1 MTAVAAAPPWL
12 AEVAKAVDSR
22 LEAVLD
28 SEVARWASFDEDL
41 EPPLD
46 ALRSFVLG
54 GGKRLRPAFCHWG
67 FAGTGGDPTDP
78 IWVEAGAALE
88 LLHCFCLVHDDVM
101 DGSGT
106 RRGLPTVHVAFEQSH
121 RAAGW
126 RGEGRRFGEGAA
138 ILVGDLAFVLADRL
152 LAGAPRPAW
161 EVWDEL
167 RLEVNIGQYLDVLHT
182 AKAAPTVESAQ
193 RICTYKTAKYTVER
207 PLHLGAAL
215 AGAVDDRT
223 RMALTAYALPL
234 GEAFQLVDDLLGAF
248 GDAQRT
254 GKPVGDDLREGK
266 PTLLLALALERS
278 AGKDLELL
286 RTRVGS
292 DDLSHDEVLAILGVL
307 ESTGARAEVETAVSK
322 LAATALDR
330 AAELPVTG
338 EARSALAEIATFIVG
353 RDH

>member
-1 MTAVAAAPPWL
+1 MTGVAPAPAWL
-12 AEVAKAVDSR
+12 ADVAKAVDTR
-22 LEAVLD
+22 LEALLD
-28 SEVARWASFDEDL
+28 AEVARWAGFDPDL

-67 FAGTGGDPTDP
+67 FVGTGGDPTDP
-78 IWVEAGAALE
+78 LWVEAGAALE
-88 LLHCFCLVHDDVM
+88 LLHCFALVHDDVM
-101 DGSGT
+101 DGSAT
-106 RRGLPTVHVAFEQSH
+106 RRGLPTVHVAFERRH
-121 RAAGW
+121 RSAGW

-152 LAGAPRPAW
+152 LGGAPRPAW

-167 RLEVNIGQYLDVLHT
+167 RLEVNVGQYLDMLHT
-182 AKAAPTVESAQ
+182 AMAAPTVASAR

-215 AGAVDDRT
+215 AGAVDDWT
-223 RMALTAYALPL
+223 RAALSGYGLPL

-248 GDAQRT
+248 GDPRRT

-266 PTLLLALALERS
+266 PTLLLALAVERS
-278 AGKDLELL
+278 SRADHDLLCG
-286 RTRVGS
+286 RVGA
-292 DDLSHDEVLAILGVL
+292 DDLTDDEVLAILGVL
-307 ESTGARAEVETAVSK
+307 ESTGARTEVEAAVAS
-322 LAATALDR
+322 LAATALQR
-330 AAELPVTG
+330 ASELPVTG
-338 EARSALAEIATFIVG
+338 EARAALGEIADFIVG

>member
-1 MTAVAAAPPWL
+1 MTAAAAPPWL
-12 AEVAKAVDSR
+12 ADVAKAVDSR
-22 LEAVLD
+22 LEALLD
-28 SEVARWASFDEDL
+28 AEVARWTGFDADL

-46 ALRSFVLG
+46 ALRSFVLA

-67 FAGTGGDPTDP
+67 FVGAGGDPTDP
-78 IWVEAGAALE
+78 MWVEAGAALE
-88 LLHCFCLVHDDVM
+88 LLHCFALVHDDVM

-106 RRGLPTVHVAFEQSH
+106 RRGLPTVHVAFERRH
-121 RAAGW
+121 RSAGW
-126 RGEGRRFGEGAA
+126 RGDGRRFGEGAA

-152 LAGAPRPAW
+152 LGRAPRPAW

-167 RLEVNIGQYLDVLHT
+167 RLEVNVGQYLDMLHS
-182 AKAAPTVESAQ
+182 AKAAPSVESAR

-215 AGAVDDRT
+215 AGVVDDRT
-223 RMALTAYALPL
+223 RAALTGYGLPL

-248 GDAQRT
+248 GDPRRT

-278 AGKDLELL
+278 AGSDLALL
-286 RTRVGS
+286 RNRVGA
-292 DDLSHDEVLAILGVL
+292 DDLVQDEVLEILGVL
-307 ESTGARAEVETAVSK
+307 ESTGARAEVEAAVDE
-322 LAATALDR
+322 LAATSLER
-330 AAELPVTG
+330 AVELPLIG
-338 EARSALAEIATFIVG
+338 EASTALSEIAAFIVG